1 MWHGKTTM
9 QKKAIL
15 QAEFYTHRTIWNH
28 AQTLRELTGIE
39 TQNPASLNLAALILL
54 YFAFEGYMNYLL
66 ETAFPNI
73 WNQERTFFSK
83 SPYNGALGKLRY
95 LREQLGIVSKKR
107 DRPNHTVKR
116 LTRLRHSIVHPRLE
130 KQEKQVA
137 FSDPRRLK
145 DLESKLLCEANEKFL
160 ATAFEDVEQICDK
173 LQAEALRQ
181 CKREIYG
188 PKAFVGIIGLRGGKI
203 LNESAT

>member
-1 MWHGKTTM
+1 M

-15 QAEFYTHRTIWNH
+15 QAEFYTHRTMWDY

-39 TQNPASLNLAALILL
+39 TQNSASLNLAALILL
-54 YFAFEGYMNYLL
+54 YFALEGYLNYLL
-66 ETAFPNI
+66 EAAFPDT

-95 LREQLGIVSKKR
+95 LREQLGIVSDKG

-116 LTRLRHSIVHPRLE
+116 LTRLRHSIVHPRVE
-130 KQEKQVA
+130 KQEKQVV

-160 ATAFEDVEQICDK
+160 ATAFDDVEQICDQ

-181 CKREIYG
+181 CKRGIYG
-188 PKAFVGIIGLRGGKI
+188 PKAFVGIIGSRGGKI
-203 LNESAT
+203 LSEGAT

>member
-1 MWHGKTTM
+1 M

-15 QAEFYTHRTIWNH
+15 QAEFYTHRTMWDH
-28 AQTLRELTGIE
+28 AQTLRKLTGIE
-39 TQNPASLNLAALILL
+39 TQNSASLNLAALILL
-54 YFAFEGYMNYLL
+54 YFALEAYLNYLL
-66 ETAFPNI
+66 EAAFPDT

-95 LREQLGIVSKKR
+95 LREQLGVVSDR
-107 DRPNHTVKR
+107 GDRPNHTVKR
-116 LTRLRHSIVHPRLE
+116 LTRLRHSIVHPRVE
-130 KQEKQVA
+130 KQEKHVV

-160 ATAFEDVEQICDK
+160 ATAFDDVEQLCDH

-181 CKREIYG
+181 CKRGIYG

-203 LNESAT
+203 LSEGAT